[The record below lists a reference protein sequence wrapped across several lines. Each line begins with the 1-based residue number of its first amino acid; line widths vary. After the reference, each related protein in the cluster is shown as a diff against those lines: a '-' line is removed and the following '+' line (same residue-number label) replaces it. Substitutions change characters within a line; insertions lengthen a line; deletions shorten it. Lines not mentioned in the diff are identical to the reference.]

1 MNKNLEARLEAEIEC
16 VLERAGELTP
26 GGKEHRECVSAV
38 TELEKALAD
47 LRKTNTEVTAG
58 VDERHM
64 EHEIHAREV
73 ALAEKQYKS
82 DKVKS
87 YVEIGLT
94 TAAKVATLVAF
105 VALGGRVLEAEQTG
119 TLVSKLMPNI
129 IRFFT
134 PIK

>member
-1 MNKNLEARLEAEIEC
+1 MNETLEARLEAEIEC
-16 VLERAGELTP
+16 VLDRAGELNP
-26 GGKEHRECVSAV
+26 GSKEHRECIATVS
-38 TELEKALAD
+38 ELEKALTG
-47 LRKTNTEVTAG
+47 LRKTNTETTVG

-64 EHEIHAREV
+64 EHSIHAREV

-82 DKVKS
+82 DKIKS

-94 TAAKVATLVAF
+94 TAVKVATAVAF